1 MGDNSLPTFF
11 HVQQAA
17 NLLKGVVYRTPIVGS
32 SHLDEGCGGRVFA
45 KCENLQRT
53 GSFKFRGAYYALSRK
68 EAGRHFK
75 AVVALSSGNHAQG
88 IALAGRLLGYP
99 VCIVMPEPVNP
110 FKRARVEEC
119 GANVTI
125 VRTRAEGEGCVQE
138 LVEAHQGLF
147 IHPFNDPDVIAG
159 QGTATLEMV
168 QEETQIDVVLA
179 PLGGGGL
186 LSGACLAAHG
196 LNPHIRVYG
205 CEPARALDAL
215 LSLRE
220 GRILMPH
227 PVDTM
232 AEGLRTS
239 LGDITLSILQDHL
252 QDVFVVEEEE
262 IIPAMK
268 MAFEQM
274 KMVIEPSSAVAL
286 APILRGEPALRG
298 KRVGVVLSG
307 GNISMSDVCSMMGE
321 GCERSSQG

>member
-1 MGDNSLPTFF
+1 MGDFLPTFS

-17 NLLKGVVYRTPIVGS
+17 TVLNGVVSRTPVLDS
-32 SHLDEGCGGRVFA
+32 SYLDEQCGGGVLV

-53 GSFKFRGAYYALSRK
+53 GAFKFRGAYYALSRK
-68 EAGRHFK
+68 EAVAPFK
-75 AVVALSSGNHAQG
+75 AVVTLSSGNHAQG

-99 VCIVMPEPVNP
+99 AYIVMPEPVNP
-110 FKRARVEEC
+110 FKRERVEEF
-119 GANVTI
+119 GASVRI
-125 VRTRAEGEGCVQE
+125 VRTRAEGEVLAQE
-138 LVEAHQGLF
+138 LVHVHQGVF

-159 QGTATLEMV
+159 QGTAILELL
-168 QEETQIDVVLA
+168 QAEPEIDVVLA

-196 LNPHIRVYG
+196 LNPHIQVYG

-220 GRILMPH
+220 GRILLPH

-239 LGDITLSILQDHL
+239 LGEVTLSILQDHL

-262 IIPAMK
+262 IIPAMRI
-268 MAFEQM
+268 AFERM

-307 GNISMSDVCSMMGE
+307 GNISMSDVCSMMG
-321 GCERSSQG
+321 GM

>member
-17 NLLKGVVYRTPIVGS
+17 NLLNGVVYPTPVLGS
-32 SHLDEGCGGRVFA
+32 SYLDEQCGGCVFA

-53 GSFKFRGAYYALSRK
+53 GAFKFRGAYYAVSRK
-68 EAGRHFK
+68 EAVTPFK
-75 AVVALSSGNHAQG
+75 AVVTLSSGNHAQG
-88 IALAGRLLGYP
+88 IALASRLLGYP
-99 VCIVMPEPVNP
+99 AYIVMPDPVNP
-110 FKRARVEEC
+110 FKRAKVEEF
-119 GANVTI
+119 GVNVRI
-125 VRTRAEGEGCVQE
+125 VRTRAEGEELAQE
-138 LVEAHQGLF
+138 LVHAHQGVF
-147 IHPFNDPDVIAG
+147 IHPFNDCDVIAG
-159 QGTATLEMV
+159 QGTAILEFL
-168 QEETQIDVVLA
+168 QEVPQLDVVLA

-196 LNPHIRVYG
+196 LNPLIRVYG

-227 PVDTM
+227 TVDTM

-239 LGDITLSILQDHL
+239 LGNLTLSILQDHL

-286 APILRGEPALRG
+286 APILRGEPALCG

-307 GNISMSDVCSMMGE
+307 GNISMSDVCSMMG
-321 GCERSSQG
+321 GM

>member
-1 MGDNSLPTFF
+1 MGDFLPTFS

-17 NLLKGVVYRTPIVGS
+17 TVLNDVVSHTPVLDS
-32 SHLDEGCGGRVFA
+32 SYLDEQCGGSVLA

-53 GSFKFRGAYYALSRK
+53 GAFKFRGAYYAISRK
-68 EAGRHFK
+68 EAVAPFK
-75 AVVALSSGNHAQG
+75 AVVTLSSGNHAQG

-99 VCIVMPEPVNP
+99 AFIVMPEPVNP
-110 FKRARVEEC
+110 FKRGRVEEF
-119 GANVTI
+119 GASVRI
-125 VRTRAEGEGCVQE
+125 VGTRAEGEALAQE
-138 LVEAHQGLF
+138 LVHAHQGIF

-159 QGTATLEMV
+159 QGTAILELL
-168 QEETQIDVVLA
+168 QAEPEIDVLLA

-196 LNPHIRVYG
+196 LNPHIQVYG
-205 CEPARALDAL
+205 CEPTRALDAL

-239 LGDITLSILQDHL
+239 LGDVTLSILQDHL
-252 QDVFVVEEEE
+252 HDVFVVEEEE
-262 IIPAMK
+262 IIPAMRI
-268 MAFEQM
+268 AFERM

-286 APILRGEPALRG
+286 APILRGEPVLRG

-307 GNISMSDVCSMMGE
+307 GNISMSDVCSMMG
-321 GCERSSQG
+321 GM

>member
-1 MGDNSLPTFF
+1 MGDSLPTFS

-17 NLLKGVVYRTPIVGS
+17 TVLNDVVFHTPVVCS
-32 SHLDEGCGGRVFA
+32 SHLDEKCMGRVLT

-53 GSFKFRGAYYALSRK
+53 GAFKFRGAYYAISRK
-68 EAGRHFK
+68 EAVAPFK
-75 AVVALSSGNHAQG
+75 AVVTLSSGNHAQG
-88 IALAGRLLGYP
+88 IALGSRLLGYP
-99 VCIVMPEPVNP
+99 AYIVMPEPVNP
-110 FKRARVEEC
+110 FKRAGVEEF
-119 GANVTI
+119 GAMVRI
-125 VRTRAEGEGCVQE
+125 VGTRAEGEELAQE
-138 LVEAHQGLF
+138 LVHAHQGVF
-147 IHPFNDPDVIAG
+147 IHPFNDSDVIAG
-159 QGTATLEMV
+159 QGTAILELLRAEP
-168 QEETQIDVVLA
+168 QLDVVLA

-186 LSGACLAAHG
+186 LSGACLGAHG
-196 LNPHIRVYG
+196 LNPHIQVYG
-205 CEPARALDAL
+205 CEPVRALDAL

-239 LGDITLSILQDHL
+239 LGNLTLSILQDHL

-268 MAFEQM
+268 FAFERM

-298 KRVGVVLSG
+298 KRVGVVVSG
-307 GNISMSDVCSMMGE
+307 GNISMSDFCSMMG
-321 GCERSSQG
+321 GM

>member
-1 MGDNSLPTFF
+1 MGDFLPTFF

-17 NLLKGVVYRTPIVGS
+17 VVLNGVVCRTPVLGAYY
-32 SHLDEGCGGRVFA
+32 LDEQCGGSVLA

-53 GSFKFRGAYYALSRK
+53 GAFKFRGAYYAISRK
-68 EAGRHFK
+68 EAVAPFK
-75 AVVALSSGNHAQG
+75 SVVTISSGNHAQG
-88 IALAGRLLGYP
+88 LALAGRLLGYP
-99 VCIVMPEPVNP
+99 AYIVMPEPVNP
-110 FKRARVEEC
+110 FKRVRVEEF
-119 GANVTI
+119 GAI
-125 VRTRAEGEGCVQE
+125 VRIVGTRAEGEELAQE
-138 LVEAHQGLF
+138 LVHAHQGVF

-159 QGTATLEMV
+159 QGTAILELLEGEP
-168 QEETQIDVVLA
+168 QLDVVLA

-196 LNPHIRVYG
+196 LNPRIQVYG

-239 LGDITLSILQDHL
+239 LGDVTLSILQDHL

-262 IIPAMK
+262 IIPAMRI
-268 MAFEQM
+268 AFERM

-286 APILRGEPALRG
+286 APILRGEPALSG

-307 GNISMSDVCSMMGE
+307 GNISMSDACSMME
-321 GCERSSQG
+321 GCERSTQR

>member
-1 MGDNSLPTFF
+1 MGDFLPTFS

-17 NLLKGVVYRTPIVGS
+17 TVLNGVVSHTPVLDS
-32 SHLDEGCGGRVFA
+32 SYLDEQCGGSVLA

-53 GSFKFRGAYYALSRK
+53 GAFKFRGAYYAISRK
-68 EAGRHFK
+68 EAVAPFK
-75 AVVALSSGNHAQG
+75 AVVTLSSGNHAQG

-99 VCIVMPEPVNP
+99 AFIVMPEPVNP
-110 FKRARVEEC
+110 FKRGRVEEF
-119 GANVTI
+119 GASVRI
-125 VRTRAEGEGCVQE
+125 VGTRAEGEALAQE
-138 LVEAHQGLF
+138 LVHAHQGIF

-159 QGTATLEMV
+159 QGTAILELL
-168 QEETQIDVVLA
+168 QAEPEIDVLLA

-196 LNPHIRVYG
+196 LNPHIQVYG

-239 LGDITLSILQDHL
+239 LGDVTLSILQDHL
-252 QDVFVVEEEE
+252 HDVFVVEEEE
-262 IIPAMK
+262 IIPAMRI
-268 MAFEQM
+268 AFERM

-286 APILRGEPALRG
+286 APILRGEPVLRG

-307 GNISMSDVCSMMGE
+307 GNISMSDVCSMMG
-321 GCERSSQG
+321 GM

>member
-1 MGDNSLPTFF
+1 MGDSLPTFS

-17 NLLKGVVYRTPIVGS
+17 TVLSGVVSRTPVLDS
-32 SHLDEGCGGRVFA
+32 SYLDEQCGGSVWA

-53 GSFKFRGAYYALSRK
+53 GAFKFRGAYYAVPRK
-68 EAGRHFK
+68 EAVAHFK
-75 AVVALSSGNHAQG
+75 AVVTLSSGNHAQG
-88 IALAGRLLGYP
+88 IALASRLLGYP
-99 VCIVMPEPVNP
+99 AYIVMPEPVNP
-110 FKRARVEEC
+110 FKRARVEEF
-119 GANVTI
+119 GAI
-125 VRTRAEGEGCVQE
+125 VRIVGTRAEGEDLAQE
-138 LVEAHQGLF
+138 LVHAHQGVF

-159 QGTATLEMV
+159 QGTAILELL
-168 QEETQIDVVLA
+168 QAEPQLDVVLA

-186 LSGACLAAHG
+186 LAGACLAAHG
-196 LNPHIRVYG
+196 LNPHIQVYG
-205 CEPARALDAL
+205 CEPVRALDAL

-239 LGDITLSILQDHL
+239 LGDLTLSVLQDHL

-262 IIPAMK
+262 IIPAMRI
-268 MAFEQM
+268 AFERI

-286 APILRGEPALRG
+286 APVLRGEPALRE

-307 GNISMSDVCSMMGE
+307 GNISMSEVCSMMGDA
-321 GCERSSQG
+321 

>member
-1 MGDNSLPTFF
+1 MGDFLPTFS

-17 NLLKGVVYRTPIVGS
+17 TVLNDVVSHTPVLDS
-32 SHLDEGCGGRVFA
+32 SYLDEQCGGSVLA

-53 GSFKFRGAYYALSRK
+53 GAFKFRGAYYAISRK
-68 EAGRHFK
+68 EAVAPFK
-75 AVVALSSGNHAQG
+75 AVVTLSSGNHAQG

-99 VCIVMPEPVNP
+99 AFIVMPEPVNP
-110 FKRARVEEC
+110 FKRGRVEEF
-119 GANVTI
+119 GASVRI
-125 VRTRAEGEGCVQE
+125 VGTRAEGEALAQE
-138 LVEAHQGLF
+138 LVHAHQGIF
-147 IHPFNDPDVIAG
+147 IHPFNDPEVIAG
-159 QGTATLEMV
+159 QGTAILELL
-168 QEETQIDVVLA
+168 QAEPEIDVLLA

-196 LNPHIRVYG
+196 LNPHIQVYG

-215 LSLRE
+215 LALRE

-239 LGDITLSILQDHL
+239 LGDVTLSILQDHL
-252 QDVFVVEEEE
+252 HDVFVVEEEE
-262 IIPAMK
+262 IIPAMRI
-268 MAFEQM
+268 AFERM

-286 APILRGEPALRG
+286 APILRGEPVLRG

-307 GNISMSDVCSMMGE
+307 GNISMSDVCSMMG
-321 GCERSSQG
+321 GM

>member
-1 MGDNSLPTFF
+1 MGDSLPTFS

-17 NLLKGVVYRTPIVGS
+17 NLLNGVVCCTPVLGS
-32 SHLDEGCGGRVFA
+32 SYLDEQCGGNVLA

-53 GSFKFRGAYYALSRK
+53 GAFKFRGAYYALSRK
-68 EAGRHFK
+68 EAVAPFK
-75 AVVALSSGNHAQG
+75 AVVTLSSGNHAQG
-88 IALAGRLLGYP
+88 IALASRLLGYP
-99 VCIVMPEPVNP
+99 AYIVMPEPVNP
-110 FKRARVEEC
+110 FKRARVEEF
-119 GANVTI
+119 GAI
-125 VRTRAEGEGCVQE
+125 VSIVGTRAKGEELAQE
-138 LVEAHQGLF
+138 LVCAHQGVF

-159 QGTATLEMV
+159 QGTAILELLQAV
-168 QEETQIDVVLA
+168 PEEIDVVLA

-196 LNPHIRVYG
+196 LNPHIQVYG

-239 LGDITLSILQDHL
+239 LGDVTLSILQDHL

-262 IIPAMK
+262 IIPAMRI
-268 MAFEQM
+268 AFERM

-307 GNISMSDVCSMMGE
+307 GNISLADVCSMMG
-321 GCERSSQG
+321 GM

>member
-1 MGDNSLPTFF
+1 ML
-11 HVQQAA
+11 
-17 NLLKGVVYRTPIVGS
+17 
-32 SHLDEGCGGRVFA
+32 A

-53 GSFKFRGAYYALSRK
+53 GAFKFRGAYYALSRK
-68 EAGRHFK
+68 EAVAPFK
-75 AVVALSSGNHAQG
+75 AVVTLSSGNHAQG
-88 IALAGRLLGYP
+88 IALASRLLGYP
-99 VCIVMPEPVNP
+99 AYIVMPEPVNP
-110 FKRARVEEC
+110 FKRARVEEF
-119 GANVTI
+119 GAI
-125 VRTRAEGEGCVQE
+125 VSIVGTRAKGEELAQE
-138 LVEAHQGLF
+138 LVCAHQGVF

-159 QGTATLEMV
+159 QGTAILELLQAV
-168 QEETQIDVVLA
+168 PEEIDVVLA

-196 LNPHIRVYG
+196 LNPHIQVYG

-239 LGDITLSILQDHL
+239 LGDVTLSILQDHL

-262 IIPAMK
+262 IIPAMRI
-268 MAFEQM
+268 AFERM

-307 GNISMSDVCSMMGE
+307 GNISLADVCSMMG
-321 GCERSSQG
+321 GM